1 MSPHRNYVALWA
13 ALLLALL
20 VAVALPAVAVPGSK
34 GTHPPSLYAYDK
46 AHEITFNGTISEV
59 VSHPAKGSLIGMHM
73 MVASGGTTR
82 DVHLGPY
89 LHKEVTE
96 NAFRSNQPV
105 QIVGMNVTLHGKS
118 IVLARQV
125 ITGGR
130 LITVRNE
137 HGFLVIQ
144 GTKNPARRIH
154 DYRTTAKGGRQ

>member
-20 VAVALPAVAVPGSK
+20 VAVALPAVAGSGNNGK
-34 GTHPPSLYAYDK
+34 HPPSPLAYDK
-46 AHEITFNGTISEV
+46 AHEITFNGTIAQV

-82 DVHLGPY
+82 DVHLGSY
-89 LHKEVTE
+89 LPKETQ
-96 NAFRSNQPV
+96 NALRSSQPV
-105 QIVGMNVTLHGKS
+105 QIVGMNVTLHGKP

-137 HGFLVIQ
+137 HGFPVRQ
-144 GTKNPARRIH
+144 GAKPSSHRIH
-154 DYRTTAKGGRQ
+154 DYRTAAKGGLQ